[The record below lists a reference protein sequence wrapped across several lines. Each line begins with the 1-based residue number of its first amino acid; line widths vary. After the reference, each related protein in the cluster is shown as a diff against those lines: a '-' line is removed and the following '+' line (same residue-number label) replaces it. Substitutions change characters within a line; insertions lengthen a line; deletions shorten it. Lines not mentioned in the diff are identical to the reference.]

1 MKKLRE
7 YLKRN
12 WRGKVRWFNAL
23 MTVFCFIN
31 VWRYSTHESV
41 GDENTVFAIVWGIIG
56 AVYLYITF
64 FKTYGERVAESPD
77 PRPTEEKLHEEFAG
91 LTPEELQAVI
101 DDELRSEETK
111 AVARELLEKTQ

>member
-23 MTVFCFIN
+23 MTVFCLIN

-41 GDENTVFAIVWGIIG
+41 GDENTVFAIVWSLIG

-64 FKTYGERVAESPD
+64 FKTYGERVAESPN
-77 PRPTEEKLHEEFAG
+77 PRPTEEKLREAFAE
-91 LTPEELQAVI
+91 LTPEELQAIV
-101 DDELRSEETK
+101 DDKLRSEETK
-111 AVARELLEKTQ
+111 AVARDLLEKMQ

>member
-1 MKKLRE
+1 MKKLRG

-41 GDENTVFAIVWGIIG
+41 GDENTVFAIVWGVMG
-56 AVYLYITF
+56 AVYLYGIF
-64 FKTYGERVAESPD
+64 FKTPGEKELEAD
-77 PRPTEEKLHEEFAG
+77 PRPMDEKLREEFAG
-91 LTPEELQAVI
+91 LTPEELQAIV
-101 DDELRSEETK
+101 DDDLRSEETK
-111 AVARELLEKTQ
+111 AVARDLLEKMQ